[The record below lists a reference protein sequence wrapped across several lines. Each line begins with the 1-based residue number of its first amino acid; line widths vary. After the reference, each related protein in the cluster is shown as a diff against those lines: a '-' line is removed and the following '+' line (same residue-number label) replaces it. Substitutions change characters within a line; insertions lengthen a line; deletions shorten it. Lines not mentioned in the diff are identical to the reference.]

1 MDISRP
7 KKNYRD
13 SLFRRYFENPQ
24 YLAGIHQVVTG
35 EGVVPDDVKITTIKN
50 VLFNNQ
56 KNDISYQI
64 GNRHMVL
71 LEHQSTINPN
81 MPLRLLF
88 YIAILYRRMAPRNLI
103 YSSHQI
109 ILPAPEFY
117 VLYNGEEHMEDQV
130 LRLSTAFGENDRGT
144 MELVVT
150 VKNIRYN
157 KENKLIQRYIM
168 YPVMWT
174 RQDKG
179 IA

>member
-24 YLAGIHQVVTG
+24 YLAGIHQVLTG
-35 EGVVPDDVKITTIKN
+35 EGVMPDDVRITTIKN

-64 GNRHMVL
+64 GNRYMVL

-109 ILPAPEFY
+109 NLPAPEFY
-117 VLYNGEEHMEDQV
+117 VLYNGDEHMEDQV

-157 KENKLIQRYIM
+157 ERNNLIQQYRPLHDYM
-168 YPVMWT
+168 L
-174 RQDKG
+174 
-179 IA
+179 